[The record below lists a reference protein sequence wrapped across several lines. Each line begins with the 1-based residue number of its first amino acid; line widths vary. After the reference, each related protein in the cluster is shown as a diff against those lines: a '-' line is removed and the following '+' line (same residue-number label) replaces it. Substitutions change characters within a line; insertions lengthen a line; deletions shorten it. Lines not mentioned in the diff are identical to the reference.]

1 MSGRP
6 LSLTGERT
14 SAVLVPLILLVAGAL
29 LVSQVLA
36 SARLEFAFAGAA
48 AVVVFLIA
56 FLRTEIGLYL
66 VIASML
72 LSPEFTVGAGDLAE
86 ARSVVFRTEDFL
98 LLVIAGSWFA
108 KTAVHKELGLVMK
121 TPLNR
126 PILAYVAVNVLATLA
141 GYLVGT
147 VGTTAGFF
155 YVLKY
160 VEYFVVY
167 YMVVNNV
174 ADRAQARR
182 LVLVALATAAIA
194 SLIGI
199 AQIPSGARVSAPFEG
214 EVGEPNTFGGYLLL
228 MMALAL
234 GVALETRGLR
244 VRVVML
250 GLVGLFALPFA
261 FTLSR
266 ASYLGL
272 VPMFAVLAFM
282 SSRRRLMIAL
292 LMLLIVASPVL
303 ATLAPAPVAR
313 RVAYTFKPEKGQPTV
328 HVGKVGLDPSTSA
341 RVISARQALEGWLE
355 SPHTIVAGY
364 GVTGFVFMDAQYA
377 RVLVETGIIGLLAFL
392 WLVVR
397 LLGAGLASAR
407 ALGDPDERGLAIGFA
422 AGTVGLLVHA
432 LGSNT
437 FIIVRIMEPFWL
449 FAGIVTML
457 PMLPGGEPA
466 TDRRRT
472 PASRSSAGP
481 RVERR

>member
-1 MSGRP
+1 MSDRP
-6 LSLTGERT
+6 LSLAGERA
-14 SAVLVPLILLVAGAL
+14 SVALVPLILLVAGAL
-29 LVSQVLA
+29 LVSQLLS
-36 SARLEFAFAGAA
+36 SARLEYALAGAA
-48 AVVVFLIA
+48 AVVVFLVV
-56 FLRTEIGLYL
+56 FLRTEVGLYL

-72 LSPEFTVGAGDLAE
+72 LSPEFSVGAATLAE
-86 ARSVVFRTEDFL
+86 ARAVVFRTEDFL
-98 LLVIAGSWFA
+98 LLVIAASWFA

-121 TPLNR
+121 TPLNG
-126 PILAYVAVNVLATLA
+126 PIVAYVAVNLLATLV
-141 GYLVGT
+141 GYLLGS

-182 LVLVALATAAIA
+182 LVVVALATAAIA

-199 AQIPSGARVSAPFEG
+199 AQIPAGGRVSAPFEG

-234 GVALETRGLR
+234 GVALEARALR
-244 VRVVML
+244 VRLAMV
-250 GLVGLFALPFA
+250 GLVGLFLMPFA

-272 VPMFAVLAFM
+272 VPMIAALAVL
-282 SSRRRLMIAL
+282 STRRTVMLGAL
-292 LMLLIVASPVL
+292 VVLLVASPVL
-303 ATLAPAPVAR
+303 VSLAPAPVAR

-341 RVISARQALEGWLE
+341 RFISARHAVEGWLK
-355 SPHTIVAGY
+355 SPQTILVGY
-364 GVTGFVFMDAQYA
+364 GVTGFTFMDAQYA
-377 RVLVETGIIGLLAFL
+377 RVLVETGVLGLLVFL
-392 WLVVR
+392 WLIAR
-397 LLGAGLASAR
+397 ILGTGLGSAR
-407 ALGDPDERGLAIGFA
+407 ALGSPEERGLAIGFI
-422 AGTVGLLVHA
+422 AGTIGLLVHA

-449 FAGIVTML
+449 FAGIVVML
-457 PMLPGGEPA
+457 PMLPGDEPV
-466 TDRRRT
+466 TRPVRT
-472 PASRSSAGP
+472 PVWRLPAGP
-481 RVERR
+481 RV

>member
-6 LSLTGERT
+6 LSLSGERA
-14 SAVLVPLILLVAGAL
+14 SVALVPLILLVAGGL
-29 LVSQVLA
+29 LLSQMLS
-36 SARLEFAFAGAA
+36 SARLEYALAGAA
-48 AVVVFLIA
+48 AVVVFLIV
-56 FLRTEIGLYL
+56 FLRTEVGLYL

-72 LSPEFTVGAGDLAE
+72 LSPEFTVGASNLAE
-86 ARSVVFRTEDFL
+86 ARAVVFRTEDFL
-98 LLVIAGSWFA
+98 LLVIAASWFA

-126 PILAYVAVNVLATLA
+126 PIVAYIAVNMLSTLA
-141 GYLVGT
+141 GYLLGT

-199 AQIPSGARVSAPFEG
+199 AQIPSGERVSAPFEG
-214 EVGEPNTFGGYLLL
+214 EVGEPNTFGGYLLF

-234 GVALETRGLR
+234 GVALEVRALR
-244 VRVVML
+244 VRFVML
-250 GLVGLFALPFA
+250 GLVGLFLMPFA

-272 VPMFAVLAFM
+272 IPMIAVLAFM
-282 SSRRRLMIAL
+282 SSRRRLMLGL
-292 LMLLIVASPVL
+292 LMLMIVASPVL
-303 ATLAPAPVAR
+303 VGLAPAPVAK

-341 RVISARQALEGWLE
+341 RVISTQQALQGWVKN
-355 SPHTIVAGY
+355 PQTIVLGY
-364 GVTGFVFMDAQYA
+364 GVTGFTFMDAQYA

-392 WLVVR
+392 WLVAR
-397 LLGAGLASAR
+397 ILGTGLASAR
-407 ALGDPDERGLAIGFA
+407 ALGNAEERGLAIGFV

-449 FAGIVTML
+449 FAGIIVML
-457 PMLPGGEPA
+457 PMLPGGEPS
-466 TDRRRT
+466 TRRPRA
-472 PASRSSAGP
+472 PAWRLPAGP
-481 RVERR
+481 RV

>member
-6 LSLTGERT
+6 LTLAGERA
-14 SAVLVPLILLVAGAL
+14 SAALVPGIFLVAGAL
-29 LVSQVLA
+29 IVARMLA
-36 SARLEFAFAGAA
+36 SARLEYVLAGAA
-48 AVVVFLIA
+48 AAVVFLVV
-56 FLRTEIGLYL
+56 FLRTELGLYL

-72 LSPEFTVGAGDLAE
+72 LSPEFSVGGATLAE

-126 PILAYVAVNVLATLA
+126 PIVAYVVVNALATLV
-141 GYLVGT
+141 GYLLGT

-167 YMVVNNV
+167 YMVVNHV

-182 LVLVALATAAIA
+182 LVVVALVTAVVA
-194 SLIGI
+194 SLVGI

-214 EVGEPNTFGGYLLL
+214 DVGEPNTFGGYLLL
-228 MMALAL
+228 MIALAL
-234 GVALETRGLR
+234 GVALETRALR
-244 VRVVML
+244 IRLVMV
-250 GLVGLFALPFA
+250 GLVALFLVPLA

-272 VPMFAVLAFM
+272 MPMAAALAVL
-282 SSRRRLMIAL
+282 SSRRRVMIGL
-292 LMLLIVASPVL
+292 LVLLVVASPLLVSL
-303 ATLAPAPVAR
+303 TPAPVAR
-313 RVAYTFKPEKGQPTV
+313 RVTHTFRPERGQPTV
-328 HVGKVGLDPSTSA
+328 QVGRVALDPSTSA
-341 RVISARQALEGWLE
+341 RFISAQHALQGWLA
-355 SPHTIVAGY
+355 SPQTILVGY

-377 RVLVETGIIGLLAFL
+377 RVLVETGVVGLLVFL
-392 WLVVR
+392 WLVAR
-397 LLGAGLASAR
+397 LLGTGLRSAR
-407 ALGDPDERGLAIGFA
+407 ALGNPEERGLAIGFV

-449 FAGIVTML
+449 FAGIIVLL
-457 PMLPGGEPA
+457 PVLPGGQPV
-466 TDRRRT
+466 RR
-472 PASRSSAGP
+472 PASVPA
-481 RVERR
+481 